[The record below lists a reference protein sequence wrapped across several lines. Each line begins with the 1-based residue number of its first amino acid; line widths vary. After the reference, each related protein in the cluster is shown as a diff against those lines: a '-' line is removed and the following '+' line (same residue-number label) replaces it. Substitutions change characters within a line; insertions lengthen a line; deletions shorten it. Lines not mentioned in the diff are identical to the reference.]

1 MIKGKY
7 PPCIGPRM
15 QPRRQGDC
23 GNRRRFEAANS
34 QDLERAAGGKPGH
47 AADGESVRQ
56 TRQTGLFDTLGHKE

>member
-1 MIKGKY
+1 
-7 PPCIGPRM
+7 M